1 MSAPLN
7 SAVLLDAMTI
17 SESEFEV
24 SPTAVK
30 TIHSTDYVGTVSVS
44 YSRVF
49 KICKAY

>member
-30 TIHSTDYVGTVSVS
+30 TIHSTDYVDPVSVS

-49 KICKAY
+49 KNM